1 MIHYPEI
8 PFDISEIELEADV
21 KETLLFFF
29 NEHVVDGEPWDPE
42 EIQEQAQVM
51 IEERLGRAVEATDP
65 LVKRVEKE
73 LTTRMDAARADY
85 QYRIGKI
92 KEEI

>member
-8 PFDISEIELEADV
+8 PFDISEIGLEADI

-42 EIQEQAQVM
+42 EIQEQAHNIVEDQL
-51 IEERLGRAVEATDP
+51 ERAVEATDP

-73 LTTRMDAARADY
+73 LTTRMETARAM
-85 QYRIGKI
+85 YRYHVAKL